1 MFTPSG
7 YAFSGR
13 KLAENLS
20 KIRSLSNAIQVLL
33 EHVKMACRFTSI
45 TSFYTSVSKYTVWEL
60 KQSNCILYAS
70 VYSQTYPKQTPS
82 GNRKVSVTESDRT
95 KMIGMIFVSMG
106 FIWCFVRE
114 ALSRFAPLRVSNKIA
129 PAVLVLRHLVYL
141 PIKDKHLFEHF

>member
-7 YAFSGR
+7 HAFSGR

-82 GNRKVSVTESDRT
+82 GNRKVSVTKSDRT